1 MKETFGGFFGIPN
14 PASSCLL
21 DRPTGLVGT
30 HASVVSFQDI
40 VKMCSVPQLE
50 NEESTL
56 APHDRLRLCYLR
68 TDLRCTV

>member
-30 HASVVSFQDI
+30 HASVVVSLQDI
-40 VKMCSVPQLE
+40 VKMCFVPQLE
-50 NEESTL
+50 NEERTL
-56 APHDRLRLCYLR
+56 
-68 TDLRCTV
+68 CTS